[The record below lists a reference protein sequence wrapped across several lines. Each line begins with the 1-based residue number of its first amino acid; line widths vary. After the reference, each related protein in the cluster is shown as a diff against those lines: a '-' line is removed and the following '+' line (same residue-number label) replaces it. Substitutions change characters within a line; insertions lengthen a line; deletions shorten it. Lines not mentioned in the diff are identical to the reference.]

1 MSNNFTGLASKIKC
15 FIVYFDILNRP
26 GIVGD
31 LKLLNNTLMKTK
43 KHSTEVKNR
52 AAELLI
58 ELQKI
63 ILHYG
68 QSYKQL
74 HSTNGYVSPIMY
86 P

>member
-1 MSNNFTGLASKIKC
+1 
-15 FIVYFDILNRP
+15 
-26 GIVGD
+26 
-31 LKLLNNTLMKTK
+31 MKTK
-43 KHSTEVKNR
+43 KHPTEVKNR
-52 AAELLI
+52 ASELLI
-58 ELQKI
+58 ELKKI

>member
-1 MSNNFTGLASKIKC
+1 
-15 FIVYFDILNRP
+15 
-26 GIVGD
+26 
-31 LKLLNNTLMKTK
+31 MKTK
-43 KHSTEVKNR
+43 KHPTEVKDS
-52 AAELLI
+52 AVELLI

-63 ILHYG
+63 ILYYG

>member
-1 MSNNFTGLASKIKC
+1 
-15 FIVYFDILNRP
+15 
-26 GIVGD
+26 
-31 LKLLNNTLMKTK
+31 MKTK
-43 KHSTEVKNR
+43 KHPTEVKNR

-74 HSTNGYVSPIMY
+74 HSTNGYVSPERGNSGALLRPSARQRAMLVVDAENTYYCSLITSGY
-86 P
+86 AA

>member
-1 MSNNFTGLASKIKC
+1 
-15 FIVYFDILNRP
+15 
-26 GIVGD
+26 
-31 LKLLNNTLMKTK
+31 MKTK
-43 KHSTEVKNR
+43 KHPTEVKNR

-63 ILHYG
+63 ILLYG

>member
-1 MSNNFTGLASKIKC
+1 
-15 FIVYFDILNRP
+15 
-26 GIVGD
+26 
-31 LKLLNNTLMKTK
+31 MKTK
-43 KHSTEVKNR
+43 KHPTEVKNR

-58 ELQKI
+58 ELQKT